1 MKIYFNSIQKNK
13 NLIKYL
19 LIGILNTIFSYFSG
33 VFLFS
38 LLYKEIGAFFLT
50 LITTIINILF
60 TFINYKFFYF
70 KTHKKYFIKEL
81 LKINLSYI
89 SIFLLNVVLL
99 WFLTEKFNLSIYF
112 TQAIII
118 FINIIISIKLNF
130 SYVFNNK

>member
-1 MKIYFNSIQKNK
+1 MKIYFNSILKNK

-19 LIGILNTIFSYFSG
+19 LIGILNTIFAYISG
-33 VFLFS
+33 VVFFYLFYKDIGV
-38 LLYKEIGAFFLT
+38 LLLT
-50 LITTIINILF
+50 LLTTIINIFF

-89 SIFLLNVVLL
+89 SILLLNVFLL
-99 WFLTEKFNLSIYF
+99 WFLTEKINLSIYF

-118 FINIIISIKLNF
+118 VTNIILSIKLNF
-130 SYVFNNK
+130 SYVFKNK

>member
-1 MKIYFNSIQKNK
+1 MKIYFNSILKNK

-19 LIGILNTIFSYFSG
+19 LIGILNTIFAYISG
-33 VFLFS
+33 VVFFYLFYKDIGV
-38 LLYKEIGAFFLT
+38 LLLT
-50 LITTIINILF
+50 LLTTIINIFF

-89 SIFLLNVVLL
+89 SILLLNVVLL
-99 WFLTEKFNLSIYF
+99 WFLTEKINLSIYF

-118 FINIIISIKLNF
+118 VTNIILSIKLNF
-130 SYVFNNK
+130 SYVFKNK

>member
-1 MKIYFNSIQKNK
+1 MKIYFNSILKNK

-19 LIGILNTIFSYFSG
+19 LIGILNTIFAYISG
-33 VFLFS
+33 VVFFYLFYKDIGV
-38 LLYKEIGAFFLT
+38 LLLT
-50 LITTIINILF
+50 LLTTIINIFF

-99 WFLTEKFNLSIYF
+99 WFLTEKINLLIYF

-118 FINIIISIKLNF
+118 FINIILSIKLNF
-130 SYVFNNK
+130 NYVFKNK

>member
-1 MKIYFNSIQKNK
+1 MKIYFNSILKNK

-19 LIGILNTIFSYFSG
+19 LIGILNTIFAYISG
-33 VFLFS
+33 VFFFYLFYKDIGV
-38 LLYKEIGAFFLT
+38 LLLT
-50 LITTIINILF
+50 LLTTIINIFF

-118 FINIIISIKLNF
+118 LINIIISIKLNF
-130 SYVFNNK
+130 SYVFKNK

>member
-1 MKIYFNSIQKNK
+1 MKIYFNSILKNK

-19 LIGILNTIFSYFSG
+19 SIGILNTIFAYISG
-33 VFLFS
+33 VVFFYLFYKDIGV
-38 LLYKEIGAFFLT
+38 LLLT
-50 LITTIINILF
+50 LLTTIINIFF

-70 KTHKKYFIKEL
+70 KTHKRYFIKEL

-89 SIFLLNVVLL
+89 FIFLLNVVLL

-118 FINIIISIKLNF
+118 FINITISIKLNF

>member
-1 MKIYFNSIQKNK
+1 MKIYFNSILKNK

-19 LIGILNTIFSYFSG
+19 LIGILNTIFAYISGG
-33 VFLFS
+33 VFFYLFYKDIRV
-38 LLYKEIGAFFLT
+38 LLLT
-50 LITTIINILF
+50 LLTTIINIFF

-89 SIFLLNVVLL
+89 SILLLNVFLL
-99 WFLTEKFNLSIYF
+99 WFLTEKINLSIYF

-118 FINIIISIKLNF
+118 VTNIILSIKLNF
-130 SYVFNNK
+130 SYVFKNK